1 MEQGPDNKRRQILRL
16 MAIAVGM
23 ALLANGIVWALRVPP
38 LHPADESQ
46 HYLYASQFD
55 GVSPE
60 QPPEKSQVPRDLQ
73 ALAELAEFGPHREV
87 RETID
92 LSEARTDEI
101 KRLTKEADNPGLATV
116 YVEDKETHFL
126 QPHEGFY
133 DYHPPVY
140 YAVTGQVLRLGHVF
154 GFGVRGRLLMAR
166 LFSVAMSMVAI
177 LLIVLVA
184 RGVWPNQWGFPTLIG
199 LAVSWQGLVA
209 FKTSSVNNEA
219 LTFLLFSAFLYIGTR
234 VITLRPSAANI
245 TGLFGIAFVA
255 VCTKISMLAL
265 FPPLSL
271 FTLAFAKTRRW
282 LRITIWSMIGVFFGV
297 AFAWLL
303 IPLGGGE
310 SMIESYTELD
320 PEPRSFPVEMFQ
332 PGRIWDHI
340 AIATQNWGRTLGNAT
355 HTDARVSNKVYY
367 CYMTLSGIALL
378 SGLVL
383 LFKKARAMQ
392 RRMLI
397 WLGLAPL
404 MVLGLF
410 YSIDYRFASL
420 SGGWFLSRPQ
430 YFIPTAAAQMIW
442 FVWGLSGWF
451 RGKILTVL
459 AGLFTVVMM
468 AFNIWVLTRVVSLR
482 YFEFT
487 GWWGQCDQIALLWP
501 VPTWSVVAADIF
513 AVLTSAA
520 AAAMVIVCIR
530 SESRLDNP
538 A

>member
-1 MEQGPDNKRRQILRL
+1 MQEGPDKKRPQLLRL
-16 MAIAVGM
+16 MAIAVAL

-46 HYLYASQFD
+46 HYLYSSMFD
-55 GVSPE
+55 GGAPE
-60 QPPEKSQVPRDLQ
+60 QTPTKTQVPRDLQ
-73 ALAELAEFGPHREV
+73 ALAELAEFGPHREI
-87 RETID
+87 RETLD
-92 LSEARTDEI
+92 LSDERADEI
-101 KRLTKEADNPGLATV
+101 KRLSEEADNPALATV
-116 YVEDKETHFL
+116 FVEDKKTHFL

-133 DYHPPVY
+133 SYHPPVY
-140 YAVTGQVLRLGHVF
+140 YAINGQVLRLGHAF

-166 LFSVAMSMVAI
+166 FFSVALSMVGI
-177 LLIVLVA
+177 LLVVLVA
-184 RGVWPNQWGFPTLIG
+184 RGIWPNQWGIPTLIG
-199 LAVSWQGLVA
+199 LTVSWQGLVA
-209 FKTSSVNNEA
+209 FITSSVDNEA
-219 LTFLLFSAFLYIGTR
+219 LTFVLFSAFLYIGTR
-234 VITLRPSAANI
+234 IITLRPSAANI
-245 TGLFGIAFVA
+245 TGLFGVAFVA

-271 FTLAFAKTRRW
+271 ITLAFAKTRRW
-282 LRITIWSMIGVFFGV
+282 VRITTWSLLGIFFGV

-320 PEPRSFPVEMFQ
+320 PEPRSFPAEMFE
-332 PGRIWDHI
+332 PGRIWGHI
-340 AIATQNWGRTLGNAT
+340 ATATQNWGRTLGNAT

-367 CYMTLSGIALL
+367 SYMTLSGIALI

-383 LFKKARAMQ
+383 LFVKARKRQ

-397 WLGLAPL
+397 WLGLAPI

-451 RGKILTVL
+451 RGKVLTAL
-459 AGLFTVVMM
+459 AGMFTIIMM

-482 YFEFT
+482 YYEYD
-487 GWWGQCDQIALLWP
+487 GWWGQCEQIATLWP
-501 VPTWSVVAADIF
+501 VPAWSVFAADIF
-513 AVLTSAA
+513 GLLTSAA
-520 AAAMVIVCIR
+520 AAAMVILCIR